1 MSSIDFEKD
10 QEETKKLYHKLVK
23 KGVINKD
30 IQMKEV
36 KKMFHNVSKYN
47 AKEDV
52 KKLNKITITLTKEK
66 IKQAASSMDMMISTG
81 SLNKDHPIVNFMEE
95 VVEECIKKKN
105 EKK

>member
-23 KGVINKD
+23 KGVFNKD

-36 KKMFHNVSKYN
+36 KKMFHDVSKYN
-47 AKEDV
+47 AKEDI
-52 KKLNKITITLTKEK
+52 KKLY
-66 IKQAASSMDMMISTG
+66 
-81 SLNKDHPIVNFMEE
+81 
-95 VVEECIKKKN
+95 

>member
-36 KKMFHNVSKYN
+36 KKMFHDVSKYN
-47 AKEDV
+47 AKEDL
-52 KKLNKITITLTKEK
+52 KKLY
-66 IKQAASSMDMMISTG
+66 
-81 SLNKDHPIVNFMEE
+81 
-95 VVEECIKKKN
+95 

>member
-23 KGVINKD
+23 KGIINKD

-36 KKMFHNVSKYN
+36 KKLFNNVFKYN

-52 KKLNKITITLTKEK
+52 KKLY
-66 IKQAASSMDMMISTG
+66 
-81 SLNKDHPIVNFMEE
+81 
-95 VVEECIKKKN
+95 

>member
-1 MSSIDFEKD
+1 MKNAK
-10 QEETKKLYHKLVK
+10 QLYHKLVK
-23 KGVINKD
+23 QGVINKD

-52 KKLNKITITLTKEK
+52 EKLY
-66 IKQAASSMDMMISTG
+66 
-81 SLNKDHPIVNFMEE
+81 
-95 VVEECIKKKN
+95 

>member
-1 MSSIDFEKD
+1 MIDFEKD

-36 KKMFHNVSKYN
+36 KKLFNNVFKYN

-52 KKLNKITITLTKEK
+52 KKLY
-66 IKQAASSMDMMISTG
+66 
-81 SLNKDHPIVNFMEE
+81 
-95 VVEECIKKKN
+95 

>member
-47 AKEDV
+47 AKEDL
-52 KKLNKITITLTKEK
+52 KKLY
-66 IKQAASSMDMMISTG
+66 
-81 SLNKDHPIVNFMEE
+81 
-95 VVEECIKKKN
+95 

>member
-36 KKMFHNVSKYN
+36 KKLFNNVFKYN
-47 AKEDV
+47 AKEDW
-52 KKLNKITITLTKEK
+52 KKLN
-66 IKQAASSMDMMISTG
+66 
-81 SLNKDHPIVNFMEE
+81 
-95 VVEECIKKKN
+95 

>member
-36 KKMFHNVSKYN
+36 KKMFHDVSKYN

-52 KKLNKITITLTKEK
+52 KKLY
-66 IKQAASSMDMMISTG
+66 
-81 SLNKDHPIVNFMEE
+81 
-95 VVEECIKKKN
+95 